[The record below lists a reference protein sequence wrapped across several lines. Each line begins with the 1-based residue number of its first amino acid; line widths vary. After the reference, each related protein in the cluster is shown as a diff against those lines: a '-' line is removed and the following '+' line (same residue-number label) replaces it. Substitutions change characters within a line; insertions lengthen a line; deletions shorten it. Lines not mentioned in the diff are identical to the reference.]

1 MKRIAK
7 KSKPPISMAAIRRY
21 AKQIA
26 ERFQPDKI
34 ILFGSYAYGTP
45 NEDSDVDLMVIMPAY
60 NSLTQVGKIRD
71 VLPAPFA
78 MDMLICQPER
88 WKLRVED
95 GESFILQILT
105 KGKVL
110 YEKIDS
116 SVGQKSRGGLPHR
129 KATQR
134 GRKALT

>member
-1 MKRIAK
+1 
-7 KSKPPISMAAIRRY
+7 MAAIRRY

-45 NEDSDVDLMVIMPAY
+45 NEDSDVDLFVIMPAH
-60 NSLTQVGKIRD
+60 NALDKAVKIGWE
-71 VLPAPFA
+71 LPAPFS
-78 MDMLICQPER
+78 MDLLVCKPKD

-95 GESFILQILT
+95 DESFIREIRQ

-110 YEKIDS
+110 YEKIDAT
-116 SVGQKSRGGLPHR
+116 VDEEIRGGIIELQTH
-129 KATQR
+129 
-134 GRKALT
+134 